1 MFKTRLIWI
10 LSALFAV
17 GILILLTY
25 DGNRVGIMPSYQSSY
40 MTDLHMKH
48 REGGEVKWELT
59 SDRAVLPINR
69 KEVHL
74 EKIALK
80 IRQSPEIDLTSGSGV
95 YEVDEGNIML
105 SDTVNL
111 NVKDAV
117 FSTASVRYTS
127 RDESIVSE
135 ETVRLT
141 GNNFTI
147 TGSGLAAQVKE
158 EKVSILHDVKAVFY
172 H

>member
-59 SDRAVLPINR
+59 SDRAV
-69 KEVHL
+69 
-74 EKIALK
+74 
-80 IRQSPEIDLTSGSGV
+80 
-95 YEVDEGNIML
+95 
-105 SDTVNL
+105 
-111 NVKDAV
+111 
-117 FSTASVRYTS
+117 
-127 RDESIVSE
+127 
-135 ETVRLT
+135 
-141 GNNFTI
+141 
-147 TGSGLAAQVKE
+147 
-158 EKVSILHDVKAVFY
+158 
-172 H
+172 